1 MTDAY
6 IVNTIIQGAYY
17 FTGLENLDFIDGAL
31 DDILELPRA
40 TSPTAVH

>member
-17 FTGLENLDFIDGAL
+17 FTSLQNLDFIQGAL
-31 DDILELPRA
+31 DDILD
-40 TSPTAVH
+40 TAALAV